1 MDIEARKAVAVR
13 FLTGMGAGALDERVI
28 TPDLVWWV
36 QGRGNHS
43 LAEFK
48 EAFARMADLQVGPG
62 RLEITGITAEGE
74 RVALE
79 ARSYIPLRNDQLYSN
94 TYHYLV
100 RFEGELICEVKEY
113 YDSAYTREVFDAA
126 AR

>member
-1 MDIEARKAVAVR
+1 
-13 FLTGMGAGALDERVI
+13 MGAGAMDESDLA
-28 TPDLVWWV
+28 PDFVWQV
-36 QGRGNHS
+36 MGRGAHT

-48 EAFARMADLQVGPG
+48 EAFQRMAHLQVGPG
-62 RLEITGITAEGE
+62 RLEITGVTAEGE

-79 ARSYIPLRNDQLYSN
+79 ARSHIPLRNDQHYSN

-100 RFEGELICEVKEY
+100 RFDGDRICEVKEY
-113 YDSAYTREVFDAA
+113 YDSAYTREVFAAA

>member
-1 MDIEARKAVAVR
+1 MDLEDRKAAAVR
-13 FLTGMGAGALDERVI
+13 LLTTMGAGAMDER
-28 TPDLVWWV
+28 DLAPGFVWHV
-36 QGRGNHS
+36 MGRGPHS

-48 EAFARMADLQVGPG
+48 QAFASMAALQAGPG
-62 RLEITGITAEGE
+62 RLEITGVTAEGD

-79 ARSYIPLRNDQLYSN
+79 ARSNIPLRNGQLYAN

-100 RFEGELICEVKEY
+100 RFAGERICEVKEY
-113 YDSAYTREVFDAA
+113 YDSAYTREVFAAA